1 MKTFAAVINKHKAS
15 KHQIP
20 PGQGWKT
27 RQQVARELGVN
38 PRDLRDHLADAI
50 TAKDIEEKKF
60 SEWDAATMKAI
71 PVTCYRIVEPGTP
84 KPAKSSAK
92 LLEKSSQVS
101 DKTSDAIPGIPSDL
115 LPKVRDKIL
124 AHPHKTASAIKD
136 LFSTNNR
143 MRLSVK
149 AIRGLLDKSPHN
161 RR

>member
-71 PVTCYRIVEPGTP
+71 PVTCYRLVEKADP
-84 KPAKSSAK
+84 KPTQKPTK
-92 LLEKSSQVS
+92 NPV
-101 DKTSDAIPGIPSDL
+101 KTPAAVPGIPPHL
-115 LPKVRDKIL
+115 LERVTQTCQRYAGHSA
-124 AHPHKTASAIKD
+124 AHIADRCRWANEARIHAP
-136 LFSTNNR
+136 
-143 MRLSVK
+143 
-149 AIRGLLDKSPHN
+149 AIRALLDKLSL
-161 RR
+161 

>member
-71 PVTCYRIVEPGTP
+71 PVTCYRLVEKADP
-84 KPAKSSAK
+84 KPTQKPTKNPVKPPAAVEGIPPH
-92 LLEKSSQVS
+92 LLERVTQTCQRYAGHS
-101 DKTSDAIPGIPSDL
+101 A
-115 LPKVRDKIL
+115 
-124 AHPHKTASAIKD
+124 AHIADRCRWANEARIHAP
-136 LFSTNNR
+136 
-143 MRLSVK
+143 
-149 AIRGLLDKSPHN
+149 AIRALLDKLSL
-161 RR
+161 

>member
-71 PVTCYRIVEPGTP
+71 PVTCYRLVEKADP
-84 KPAKSSAK
+84 KPTQKPTKNS
-92 LLEKSSQVS
+92 V
-101 DKTSDAIPGIPSDL
+101 KTKKQPAVTAIPGIPPHL
-115 LPKVRDKIL
+115 LERITQTCKRYAGYSP
-124 AHPHKTASAIKD
+124 AHIADRCRWANEPRIKAP
-136 LFSTNNR
+136 
-143 MRLSVK
+143 
-149 AIRGLLDKSPHN
+149 AIRALLDNLSHN
-161 RR
+161 

>member
-71 PVTCYRIVEPGTP
+71 PVTCYRLVEKADP
-84 KPAKSSAK
+84 KPTQKPTKNPVKTPAAVEGIPPH
-92 LLEKSSQVS
+92 LLERVTQTCQRYAGHS
-101 DKTSDAIPGIPSDL
+101 A
-115 LPKVRDKIL
+115 
-124 AHPHKTASAIKD
+124 AHIADRCRWANEARIHAP
-136 LFSTNNR
+136 
-143 MRLSVK
+143 
-149 AIRGLLDKSPHN
+149 AIRALLDKLSL
-161 RR
+161 

>member
-71 PVTCYRIVEPGTP
+71 PVTCYRLVEKAEAKPTQ
-84 KPAKSSAK
+84 KPAKNPVKTPAAVEGIPPH
-92 LLEKSSQVS
+92 LLERVTQTCLRYQGHS
-101 DKTSDAIPGIPSDL
+101 A
-115 LPKVRDKIL
+115 
-124 AHPHKTASAIKD
+124 AHIADRCRWANEARIHAP
-136 LFSTNNR
+136 
-143 MRLSVK
+143 
-149 AIRGLLDKSPHN
+149 AIRALLDKLSL
-161 RR
+161 

>member
-71 PVTCYRIVEPGTP
+71 PVTCYRLVEKADP
-84 KPAKSSAK
+84 KPPQKPTKNPVKTPAAVEGIPPH
-92 LLEKSSQVS
+92 LLERVTQTCLRYAGHS
-101 DKTSDAIPGIPSDL
+101 A
-115 LPKVRDKIL
+115 
-124 AHPHKTASAIKD
+124 AHIADRCRWSGEPRIHAP
-136 LFSTNNR
+136 
-143 MRLSVK
+143 
-149 AIRGLLDKSPHN
+149 AIRALLDKLSL
-161 RR
+161 

>member
-71 PVTCYRIVEPGTP
+71 PVTCYRLVEKVDP
-84 KPAKSSAK
+84 KPTQKPTKTSVKTPAAVEGIPAH
-92 LLEKSSQVS
+92 LLERVTATCQRYAGHS
-101 DKTSDAIPGIPSDL
+101 A
-115 LPKVRDKIL
+115 
-124 AHPHKTASAIKD
+124 AHIADRCRWANEPRIKAP
-136 LFSTNNR
+136 
-143 MRLSVK
+143 
-149 AIRGLLDKSPHN
+149 AIRALLDSLSL
-161 RR
+161 

>member
-71 PVTCYRIVEPGTP
+71 PVTCYRLVEKADSKPTQKPTKNPVKTP
-84 KPAKSSAK
+84 TAVEGIPPH
-92 LLEKSSQVS
+92 LLERVTQTCQRYAGHS
-101 DKTSDAIPGIPSDL
+101 A
-115 LPKVRDKIL
+115 
-124 AHPHKTASAIKD
+124 AHIADRCRWANEARIHAP
-136 LFSTNNR
+136 
-143 MRLSVK
+143 
-149 AIRGLLDKSPHN
+149 AIRALLDKLSL
-161 RR
+161 

>member
-71 PVTCYRIVEPGTP
+71 PVTCYRLVEKAEP
-84 KPAKSSAK
+84 KATQKTIKISVKPPAAVEGIPPH
-92 LLEKSSQVS
+92 LLERVTQTCLRYQGYS
-101 DKTSDAIPGIPSDL
+101 P
-115 LPKVRDKIL
+115 
-124 AHPHKTASAIKD
+124 AHIADRCRWSGEPRIKAP
-136 LFSTNNR
+136 
-143 MRLSVK
+143 
-149 AIRGLLDKSPHN
+149 AIRALLDTLSHN
-161 RR
+161 

>member
-71 PVTCYRIVEPGTP
+71 PVTCYRLVEKTDP
-84 KPAKSSAK
+84 KPTQKPTKNPVKTPAAVEGIPPH
-92 LLEKSSQVS
+92 LLERVTQTCQRYAGHS
-101 DKTSDAIPGIPSDL
+101 A
-115 LPKVRDKIL
+115 
-124 AHPHKTASAIKD
+124 AHIADRCRWANEARIHAP
-136 LFSTNNR
+136 
-143 MRLSVK
+143 
-149 AIRGLLDKSPHN
+149 AIRALLDKLSL
-161 RR
+161 

>member
-71 PVTCYRIVEPGTP
+71 PVTCYRLVEKADPKPTQ
-84 KPAKSSAK
+84 KPAKNPVKTPAAVEGIPPH
-92 LLEKSSQVS
+92 LLERVTQTCQRYAGHS
-101 DKTSDAIPGIPSDL
+101 P
-115 LPKVRDKIL
+115 
-124 AHPHKTASAIKD
+124 AHIADRCRWSGEPRIHAP
-136 LFSTNNR
+136 
-143 MRLSVK
+143 
-149 AIRGLLDKSPHN
+149 AIRALLDSLSL
-161 RR
+161 

>member
-71 PVTCYRIVEPGTP
+71 PVTCYRLVEKTDP
-84 KPAKSSAK
+84 KPTQKPTKNPVKPPAAVEGIPPH
-92 LLEKSSQVS
+92 LLERVTQTCQRYAGHS
-101 DKTSDAIPGIPSDL
+101 A
-115 LPKVRDKIL
+115 
-124 AHPHKTASAIKD
+124 AHIADRCRWANEARIHAP
-136 LFSTNNR
+136 
-143 MRLSVK
+143 
-149 AIRGLLDKSPHN
+149 AIRALLDKLSL
-161 RR
+161 

>member
-71 PVTCYRIVEPGTP
+71 PVTCYRLVEKADP
-84 KPAKSSAK
+84 KPTQKPTKIS
-92 LLEKSSQVS
+92 V
-101 DKTSDAIPGIPSDL
+101 KTSVAVEGIPAHL
-115 LPKVRDKIL
+115 LDRVRAVCKRYAGYSP
-124 AHPHKTASAIKD
+124 AHIADRCRWANEPRIKAP
-136 LFSTNNR
+136 
-143 MRLSVK
+143 
-149 AIRGLLDKSPHN
+149 AIRALLDKLSHN
-161 RR
+161 

>member
-71 PVTCYRIVEPGTP
+71 PVTCYRLVEKAEP
-84 KPAKSSAK
+84 KPPQKPTKNPVNPPAA
-92 LLEKSSQVS
+92 V
-101 DKTSDAIPGIPSDL
+101 PGIPPPL
-115 LPKVRDKIL
+115 LERVTQTCQRYAGHSP
-124 AHPHKTASAIKD
+124 AHIADRCRWANEARIHAP
-136 LFSTNNR
+136 
-143 MRLSVK
+143 
-149 AIRGLLDKSPHN
+149 AIRALLDKLSL
-161 RR
+161 

>member
-60 SEWDAATMKAI
+60 SEWDAA
-71 PVTCYRIVEPGTP
+71 
-84 KPAKSSAK
+84 KPACATKATAPP
-92 LLEKSSQVS
+92 
-101 DKTSDAIPGIPSDL
+101 TSPIDAAGPTSPAFTLPPSEPYL
-115 LPKVRDKIL
+115 TR
-124 AHPHKTASAIKD
+124 
-136 LFSTNNR
+136 
-143 MRLSVK
+143 
-149 AIRGLLDKSPHN
+149 SPYN
-161 RR
+161 

>member
-71 PVTCYRIVEPGTP
+71 PVTCYRLVEKAEP
-84 KPAKSSAK
+84 KVKKKPTKISVKTSAAVEGIPPH
-92 LLEKSSQVS
+92 LLERITQTCKRYAGYS
-101 DKTSDAIPGIPSDL
+101 P
-115 LPKVRDKIL
+115 
-124 AHPHKTASAIKD
+124 AHIADRCRWANEPRIKAP
-136 LFSTNNR
+136 
-143 MRLSVK
+143 
-149 AIRGLLDKSPHN
+149 AIRVLLDKLSHN
-161 RR
+161 

>member
-71 PVTCYRIVEPGTP
+71 PVTCYRLVEKADP
-84 KPAKSSAK
+84 KPTQKPTKISVKPPAAVEGIPPH
-92 LLEKSSQVS
+92 LLERVTQTCLRYQGYS
-101 DKTSDAIPGIPSDL
+101 P
-115 LPKVRDKIL
+115 
-124 AHPHKTASAIKD
+124 AHIADRCRWSGEPRIKAP
-136 LFSTNNR
+136 
-143 MRLSVK
+143 
-149 AIRGLLDKSPHN
+149 AIRALLDKLSHN
-161 RR
+161 

>member
-71 PVTCYRIVEPGTP
+71 PVTCYRLVEKADP
-84 KPAKSSAK
+84 KPTQKPTKTSVKTPAAFEGIPNH
-92 LLEKSSQVS
+92 LLERVTQTCIRYQGHS
-101 DKTSDAIPGIPSDL
+101 P
-115 LPKVRDKIL
+115 
-124 AHPHKTASAIKD
+124 AHIADRCRWANEPRIKAP
-136 LFSTNNR
+136 
-143 MRLSVK
+143 
-149 AIRGLLDKSPHN
+149 AIRALLDKLSL
-161 RR
+161 

>member
-71 PVTCYRIVEPGTP
+71 PVTCYRLVEKADPKPTQ
-84 KPAKSSAK
+84 KPAKNPVKTPAAVEGIPPH
-92 LLEKSSQVS
+92 LLERVTQTCLRYQGHS
-101 DKTSDAIPGIPSDL
+101 P
-115 LPKVRDKIL
+115 
-124 AHPHKTASAIKD
+124 AHIADRCRWANEPRIKAP
-136 LFSTNNR
+136 
-143 MRLSVK
+143 
-149 AIRGLLDKSPHN
+149 AIRALLDSLSL
-161 RR
+161 

>member
-71 PVTCYRIVEPGTP
+71 PVTCYRLVEKAEAKPTQKPTKTSVKTP
-84 KPAKSSAK
+84 AAVEGIPPH
-92 LLEKSSQVS
+92 LLERVTQTCQRYAGHS
-101 DKTSDAIPGIPSDL
+101 A
-115 LPKVRDKIL
+115 
-124 AHPHKTASAIKD
+124 AHIADRCRWSGEPRIKAP
-136 LFSTNNR
+136 
-143 MRLSVK
+143 
-149 AIRGLLDKSPHN
+149 AIRALLDKLSL
-161 RR
+161 

>member
-71 PVTCYRIVEPGTP
+71 PVTCYRLVEKAEP
-84 KPAKSSAK
+84 KPTQKPTKNPVKTPAPVEGIPPN
-92 LLEKSSQVS
+92 LLERVTQTCLRYQGHS
-101 DKTSDAIPGIPSDL
+101 A
-115 LPKVRDKIL
+115 
-124 AHPHKTASAIKD
+124 AHIADRCRWANEPRIKAP
-136 LFSTNNR
+136 
-143 MRLSVK
+143 
-149 AIRGLLDKSPHN
+149 AIRALLDKLSL
-161 RR
+161 